1 MQENIN
7 KNLTQKAVA
16 LKYDIEKDNAPKIT
30 AKGKGETASNIIKI
44 AKENNIPIKKDED
57 LIELLSQID
66 IDKEIPSSMYRAV
79 AEIFSFI
86 YDLSNNKKD
95 IDEKLKYKT
104 LNKLWDL
111 YKSFYNIILTQ
122 SKLKHKLYDK
132 KQFR

>member
-7 KNLTQKAVA
+7 KNIVQKAVA
-16 LKYDIEKDNAPKIT
+16 LKYDIDKDNAPKIT

-66 IDKEIPSSMYRAV
+66 IDKEIPDSMYKAV

-86 YDLSNNKKD
+86 YDLSNNKNT
-95 IDEKLKYKT
+95 IDERLKGKT
-104 LNKLWDL
+104 LN
-111 YKSFYNIILTQ
+111 
-122 SKLKHKLYDK
+122 
-132 KQFR
+132 

>member
-7 KNLTQKAVA
+7 KNVVQKAVA
-16 LKYDIEKDNAPKIT
+16 LKYNIDKDNAPKIT

-66 IDKEIPSSMYRAV
+66 IDKEIPDSMYKAV

-86 YDLSNNKKD
+86 YDLSNNK
-95 IDEKLKYKT
+95 
-104 LNKLWDL
+104 NKLDDRLKEKTSNRNWYY
-111 YKSFYNIILTQ
+111 YKIFYTIIVNNQ
-122 SKLKHKLYDK
+122 K
-132 KQFR
+132 

>member
-7 KNLTQKAVA
+7 KDFIQKAVA

-57 LIELLSQID
+57 LIELLSQLD
-66 IDKEIPSSMYRAV
+66 IDKEIPASMYKAV

-86 YDLSNNKKD
+86 YDLSNNKNQMD
-95 IDEKLKYKT
+95 NKLKEKISNRVWY
-104 LNKLWDL
+104 L
-111 YKSFYNIILTQ
+111 YKIFYTIIFYNQ
-122 SKLKHKLYDK
+122 YKASNLYDK
-132 KQFR
+132 K